1 MVITNWFSLCVNF
14 WLHFLTIQM
23 SVLHIST
30 ASSLGSS
37 FSLFCTL
44 LSNPHML
51 QPLLYIDMHISVSI
65 DGVCSPC
72 SWCLVTLFCLYVL
85 GCVMLECC
93 MWQEGEVGSEM
104 VAVPSRDSDNSS
116 GHSTP
121 EVRHRGAV
129 SSHPQGAG
137 GGLDPTRP
145 HSQALD
151 NPLYANLEHVSNVC
165 MCWVAFH
172 LVLCYGHSPWFDL
185 WYMCHKRMV
194 IVHRCSR

>member
-1 MVITNWFSLCVNF
+1 MI
-14 WLHFLTIQM
+14 
-23 SVLHIST
+23 
-30 ASSLGSS
+30 
-37 FSLFCTL
+37 
-44 LSNPHML
+44 
-51 QPLLYIDMHISVSI
+51 
-65 DGVCSPC
+65 
-72 SWCLVTLFCLYVL
+72 FCLYVL

-129 SSHPQGAG
+129 SSHPKGAG

-165 MCWVAFH
+165 MSGCPH
-172 LVLCYGHSPWFDL
+172 LVSHGG
-185 WYMCHKRMV
+185 
-194 IVHRCSR
+194 